1 VLGMTRMRESGGGI
15 SFPIFGPS
23 AILFR

>member
-1 VLGMTRMRESGGGI
+1 LGMTRMRESGGGI